1 MNNKKILAVV
11 HFIVLFLLLFW
22 NYCSNTGII
31 NGKTVGSISDQ
42 YDNLFT
48 PAGYAFAIWGIIYL
62 GLIVL
67 SIYMLIT
74 AFREDNSGSFIL
86 KAAPTLTLAHLGNGT
101 WLWFWLQEEVA
112 FSVFIMLFI
121 LTCLIATVLR
131 LNMERWDAPTKFIA
145 LVWWPIDLY
154 FGWICVATIANF
166 SAYLGSIG
174 WNGGL
179 SEVTWTIIMI
189 SVATALGVFLI
200 VTRCMREV
208 GGVIIWAL
216 IAIAMRHSGEI
227 SSIVNSAYIGA
238 ALIGIVA
245 AIHAFK
251 HRKTLPFLREEAP
264 KEKHQPLD

>member
-1 MNNKKILAVV
+1 MKNKKIVAIVHFLVLAVL
-11 HFIVLFLLLFW
+11 IFW
-22 NYCSNTGII
+22 NYYSNTGVID
-31 NGKTVGSISDQ
+31 GKTVGSVSDK

-67 SIYMLIT
+67 AFYMLIT
-74 AFREDNSGSFIL
+74 AFRDDDSGNFIL
-86 KAAPTLTLAHLGNGT
+86 KAAPPLILAHIGNGT
-101 WLWFWLQEEVA
+101 WLWFWLHEEVA
-112 FSVFIMLFI
+112 VSIFVMLFI
-121 LTCLIATVLR
+121 LITLIAAVLR
-131 LNMERWDAPTKFIA
+131 LNMERWDAPTKFMA
-145 LVWWPIDLY
+145 FVWWPIDLY

-216 IAIAMRHSGEI
+216 IAIGVRHTGEI
-227 SSIVNSAYIGA
+227 QSIVIAAYIGA
-238 ALIGIVA
+238 AIIGIVSG
-245 AIHAFK
+245 IHAYK
-251 HRKTLPFLREEAP
+251 NRATLPFMR
-264 KEKHQPLD
+264 KEG

>member
-1 MNNKKILAVV
+1 MKNKKLLAIL
-11 HFIVLFLLLFW
+11 HFLVLALLIFW
-22 NYCSNTGII
+22 NYFSNTGVI
-31 NGKTVGSISDQ
+31 NGKTVGSISDE

-67 SIYMLIT
+67 AIYMLIV
-74 AFREDNSGSFIL
+74 AFRDDDSGDFIL
-86 KAAPTLTLAHLGNGT
+86 KASPTLILTHLGNGT
-101 WLWFWLQEEVA
+101 WLWFWLHDEVA
-112 FSVFIMLFI
+112 ISVFVMLFI
-121 LTCLIATVLR
+121 LATLIATVLR

-227 SSIVNSAYIGA
+227 PSIVTAAFLGA
-238 ALIGIVA
+238 SVIGIVSG
-245 AIHAFK
+245 IHAYK
-251 HRKTLPFLREEAP
+251 HRATLPFLREEPP
-264 KEKHQPLD
+264 K